1 MPDLREMPM
10 LVPEN
15 KSYKIDASGRIVIP
29 SHLRIKFDWKE
40 GDMMAYFT
48 TLIDGVYYFCATFDP
63 VATEIEREKETA
75 KEAAKAKAK
84 AKTKAKAKGDGK

>member
-1 MPDLREMPM
+1 MPDLREVPL

-29 SHLRIKFDWKE
+29 SHLRTKFDWNE

-48 TLIDGVYYFCATFDP
+48 TLIDDKYYFCATFDP
-63 VATEIEREKETA
+63 IATEIEKQKEAA

-84 AKTKAKAKGDGK
+84 SKGDGN